1 MELTPQLLLHAYS
14 LGIFPMAEGKDD
26 PDVVWMEP
34 KQRGVIPLDAF
45 HISKSLSKAIAKNDY
60 QIRLNNDFE
69 AVVDACAERDETWI
83 NATIRQG
90 YMRLFDVGH
99 AHSIEVWRDDNLIGG
114 VYGVSLGAAFFGESM
129 FSRETNGSKIAL
141 AYLVAHLRKC
151 GFMLCDTQYLTE
163 HLASLGAVEIERD
176 EYIERLNLAVQ
187 APESFQRYSEPP
199 SAFET
204 LQRNNQTS

>member
-1 MELTPQLLLHAYS
+1 
-14 LGIFPMAEGKDD
+14 MAEGKDD